1 MKLQARYLLA
11 ISIMT
16 VFFFCCQSCAS
27 HLGKR
32 TSVIRETHKTD
43 RNLVNEVNNPG
54 TVTFLDML
62 RGEPGLDIR
71 GSGDN
76 VNIFVRGANS
86 LLGDNNPLYVVDG
99 LAVGRTFKDASSQID
114 VHRVISVRVLKPAQA
129 GIWGSRGSNGIILV
143 KTQ

>member
-1 MKLQARYLLA
+1 MDARR
-11 ISIMT
+11 ST
-16 VFFFCCQSCAS
+16 VDGS
-27 HLGKR
+27 HR
-32 TSVIRETHKTD
+32 AD
-43 RNLVNEVNNPG
+43 RNLVNPINNPG

-99 LAVGRTFKDASSQID
+99 LAIGRTFKDASSQID
-114 VHRVISVRVLKPAQA
+114 VHRVTSVRVLKGGQA
-129 GIWGSRGSNGIILV
+129 AIWGSRAANGVIFITT
-143 KTQ
+143 K